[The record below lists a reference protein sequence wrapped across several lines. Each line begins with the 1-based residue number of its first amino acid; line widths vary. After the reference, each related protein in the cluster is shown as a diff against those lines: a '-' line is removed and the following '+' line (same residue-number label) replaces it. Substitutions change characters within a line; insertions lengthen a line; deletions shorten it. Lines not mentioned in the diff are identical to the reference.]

1 MKRSPALAI
10 VLVAPAV
17 VALSLGGTPAGA
29 DRINTGAA
37 DGPYQKHF
45 CGVLAQQLKLAQ
57 FDFACAPSAGTR
69 ETVERVLTDPQ
80 QLGYAQLDAF
90 AFLTK
95 ELKAEAAFSIVRHD
109 DVRQCLYAVT
119 RNPQLTN
126 WGEVSANAQRLRII
140 LPAADSDS
148 ASSFQLLRAIDP
160 GGIGK
165 APEVR
170 HAASIESAIREGLSA
185 EDTVSLFV
193 QFPDPD
199 SERFALIQE
208 LGGHVVPV
216 IDRAILRQEA
226 LGKKIYFAQ
235 ETQVE
240 NPQWIKSARRIVTAC
255 TPVLVFTGTADRVA
269 GDKARKDHEDL
280 IRTIGALNAGALLP
294 EESLFSKLLKRSKE
308 LTAASTEKLL
318 QATEQAREK
327 ARPYTDKAMEAAREG
342 AEQAKGAAER
352 ASDAAKPYVDKSKEA
367 AQKAYDDAMKMAK
380 ELIEQKP
387 QSPPKND

>member
-1 MKRSPALAI
+1 MLAE
-10 VLVAPAV
+10 P
-17 VALSLGGTPAGA
+17 
-29 DRINTGAA
+29 R
-37 DGPYQKHF
+37 
-45 CGVLAQQLKLAQ
+45 
-57 FDFACAPSAGTR
+57 
-69 ETVERVLTDPQ
+69 

-90 AFLTK
+90 AFLAK
-95 ELKAEAAFSIVRHD
+95 ELEAEAAFTIVRHD

-119 RNPQLTN
+119 RNPQLMN
-126 WGEVSANAQRLRII
+126 WGDVSANAERLRII

-160 GGIGK
+160 AGIGK
-165 APEVR
+165 APQVR
-170 HAASIESAIREGLSA
+170 HAPSIESAIREGLSA
-185 EDTVSLFV
+185 EATLSLFA

-216 IDRAILRQEA
+216 IDRTILRQEA

-308 LTAASTEKLL
+308 LTATSTEKLL

-367 AQKAYDDAMKMAK
+367 AQKAYDDAMKIAK
-380 ELIEQKP
+380 ELLEKKP
-387 QSPPKND
+387 PSPPKND

>member
-1 MKRSPALAI
+1 MTRSPALAI
-10 VLVAPAV
+10 VLIALAL
-17 VALSLGGTPAGA
+17 VALGTGGTPAGA
-29 DRINTGAA
+29 NRINTGAT

-45 CGVLAQQLKLAQ
+45 CAVLAQHLKLAQ
-57 FDFACAPSAGTR
+57 FDFTCEPSAGPR
-69 ETVERVLTDPQ
+69 ETMARVLADPR

-90 AFLTK
+90 AFLAK
-95 ELKAEAAFSIVRHD
+95 ELKAEAAFTMVRHD

-126 WGEVSANAQRLRII
+126 WGELAANAGRLRLI

-160 GGIGK
+160 AGIGK
-165 APEVR
+165 AQEVR
-170 HAASIESAIREGLSA
+170 HTSSIESAIREGLSA

-199 SERFALIQE
+199 SERFQLIQE

-240 NPQWIKSARRIVTAC
+240 NPQWSKSARRIVTAC
-255 TPVLVFTGTADRVA
+255 TPMLVFTGTADRVA

-280 IRTIGALNAGALLP
+280 IRTIGALNAAALLP
-294 EESLFSKLLKRSKE
+294 QESLFAKLLKRSKE

-318 QATEQAREK
+318 AATEQAREK
-327 ARPYTDKAMEAAREG
+327 ARPYTDRAMEAAREG

-352 ASDAAKPYVDKSKEA
+352 ASDAAKPYIDKSKAA

-380 ELIEQKP
+380 ELMDKKP

>member
-69 ETVERVLTDPQ
+69 ETVERVLTDPH

>member
-1 MKRSPALAI
+1 MQRSPALPIVLGAL
-10 VLVAPAV
+10 VLVA
-17 VALSLGGTPAGA
+17 LGLAGTPVGA
-29 DRINTGAA
+29 NRINTGAA

-45 CGVLAQQLKLAQ
+45 CGVLAGHLKLAQ
-57 FDFACAPSAGTR
+57 FDFDCQPTAGPR
-69 ETVERVLTDPQ
+69 ETVERVLADPR

-90 AFLTK
+90 AVLSK
-95 ELKAEAAFSIVRHD
+95 ELQAEAQFTIVRHD

-126 WGEVSANAQRLRII
+126 WGELSANARRLRLV
-140 LPAADSDS
+140 LPPADSDS

-160 GGIGK
+160 AGLGK
-165 APEVR
+165 VAEVR
-170 HAASIESAIREGLSA
+170 HTPSIESAIREGLSA

-216 IDRAILRQEA
+216 VDRGILRQEA

-255 TPVLVFTGTADRVA
+255 TPMLVFTGAADRVA

-280 IRTIGALNAGALLP
+280 IRTIGALNAAALLP

-308 LTAASTEKLL
+308 LTATSTEKLL
-318 QATEQAREK
+318 AASEQAREK
-327 ARPYTDKAMEAAREG
+327 ARPYTDKAMEAAKEG

-352 ASDAAKPYVDKSKEA
+352 ASDAAKPYLDKSKEA

-380 ELIEQKP
+380 ELMEKKP
-387 QSPPKND
+387 HSPPKND

>member
-1 MKRSPALAI
+1 MRISLALRI
-10 VLVAPAV
+10 ILVAVGLIAFGP
-17 VALSLGGTPAGA
+17 GGTPAGA
-29 DRINTGAA
+29 NRINTGAA

-57 FDFACAPSAGTR
+57 FDFGCAPSAGTR
-69 ETVERVLTDPQ
+69 ETIERVLADPR

-90 AFLTK
+90 AFLTN
-95 ELKAEAAFSIVRHD
+95 ELKAEAAFTVVRQD

-126 WGEVSANAQRLRII
+126 WGELSANARRLRIV

-148 ASSFQLLRAIDP
+148 ATSFQLLRAIDP
-160 GGIGK
+160 AGIGK
-165 APEVR
+165 VSEVR
-170 HAASIESAIREGLSA
+170 HTASIESAIREGLSA
-185 EDTVSLFV
+185 DDTVSLFV
-193 QFPDPD
+193 QFSDPD

-216 IDRAILRQEA
+216 VDRAILRQEA

-255 TPVLVFTGTADRVA
+255 TPVLIFAGSAERVA

-280 IRTIGALNAGALLP
+280 IRTIGALNGAALLP

-308 LTAASTEKLL
+308 LTASSTEKLL
-318 QATEQAREK
+318 QASEQAREK
-327 ARPYTDKAMEAAREG
+327 ARPYTDKAMEAAKET
-342 AEQAKGAAER
+342 ADQAKGAAER
-352 ASDAAKPYVDKSKEA
+352 AADAAKPYVDKSKEA

-380 ELIEQKP
+380 ELMEKKP

>member
-10 VLVAPAV
+10 SLVAPAL

-69 ETVERVLTDPQ
+69 ETVERVLADPH

-95 ELKAEAAFSIVRHD
+95 ELKAEAAFTIVRHD

-126 WGEVSANAQRLRII
+126 WGEVSANAQRLRVV

-170 HAASIESAIREGLSA
+170 HAVSIESAIREGLSA

-255 TPVLVFTGTADRVA
+255 TPVLVFTGSADRVA

-308 LTAASTEKLL
+308 LTATSTEKLL

-380 ELIEQKP
+380 ELIEKKP
-387 QSPPKND
+387 PSPPKND

>member
-1 MKRSPALAI
+1 MKKSCALAS
-10 VLVAPAV
+10 VLVALALIGVAVGGAPAD
-17 VALSLGGTPAGA
+17 AN
-29 DRINTGAA
+29 RINTGTA
-37 DGPYQKHF
+37 DGPYQRHF
-45 CGVLAQQLKLAQ
+45 CAVLAQQLKFAQ

-69 ETVERVLTDPQ
+69 ETIERVLADPR

-90 AFLTK
+90 ALGAR
-95 ELKAEAAFSIVRHD
+95 ELKAEAALSIVRHD
-109 DVRQCLYAVT
+109 DVRQCLYAVS
-119 RNPQLTN
+119 RNQQLTN
-126 WGEVSANAQRLRII
+126 WGELAANARHLRII

-148 ASSFQLLRAIDP
+148 ASSFQFLRAIDP
-160 GGIGK
+160 EGLGK
-165 APEVR
+165 VAEVR
-170 HAASIESAIREGLSA
+170 HTPSIESAIREGLSA

-199 SERFALIQE
+199 SAHFALVQE

-255 TPVLVFTGTADRVA
+255 TPVLIFTGTADRVA

-308 LTAASTEKLL
+308 LTASSTEKLL
-318 QATEQAREK
+318 QASEEAREK
-327 ARPYTDKAMEAAREG
+327 ARPYTDKAMEAARET

-352 ASDAAKPYVDKSKEA
+352 ASEAAKPYVDKSKEA

-380 ELIEQKP
+380 ELMEKKP
-387 QSPPKND
+387 EAPPKKD

>member
-1 MKRSPALAI
+1 MKKSPALAI

-69 ETVERVLTDPQ
+69 ETVERVLADPH

-126 WGEVSANAQRLRII
+126 WGEVSANAQRLRVV

-255 TPVLVFTGTADRVA
+255 TPVLVFTGSADRVA

-308 LTAASTEKLL
+308 LTATSTEKLL

-380 ELIEQKP
+380 ELIEKKP

>member
-10 VLVAPAV
+10 VLVAPAL

-29 DRINTGAA
+29 DRINTGAV

-69 ETVERVLTDPQ
+69 ETIERVLADPH

-95 ELKAEAAFSIVRHD
+95 ELKAEAAFTIVRHD

-126 WGEVSANAQRLRII
+126 WGEVSANAQRLRVV

-199 SERFALIQE
+199 SERFALIRE

-255 TPVLVFTGTADRVA
+255 SPVLVFTGSADRVA
-269 GDKARKDHEDL
+269 GDKGRKDHEDL

-308 LTAASTEKLL
+308 LTATSTEKLL

-367 AQKAYDDAMKMAK
+367 AQKAYDDAMRMAK
-380 ELIEQKP
+380 ELIEKKP
-387 QSPPKND
+387 PPKND

>member
-1 MKRSPALAI
+1 MHRSPALPI
-10 VLVAPAV
+10 VLVALAL
-17 VALSLGGTPAGA
+17 VAFGPGGTPAGA
-29 DRINTGAA
+29 NRINTGAA

-57 FDFACAPSAGTR
+57 FDFACEPTAGPR
-69 ETVERVLTDPQ
+69 ETVERVLADPR

-90 AFLTK
+90 AFLAN
-95 ELKAEAAFSIVRHD
+95 ELKAETAFTVVRHD

-126 WGEVSANAQRLRII
+126 WGELSANARQLRLV
-140 LPAADSDS
+140 LPPADSDS
-148 ASSFQLLRAIDP
+148 ASSFQFLRAIDP
-160 GGIGK
+160 AGLGK
-165 APEVR
+165 TQEVR
-170 HAASIESAIREGLSA
+170 HAPSIESAIREGLSA

-226 LGKKIYFAQ
+226 LGKKVYFAQ

-280 IRTIGALNAGALLP
+280 IRTIGALKGAALLP
-294 EESLFSKLLKRSKE
+294 EEGLFSKLLKRSKE

-318 QATEQAREK
+318 AATEQAREK
-327 ARPYTDKAMEAAREG
+327 ARPYTDKAMEAAKEG

-367 AQKAYDDAMKMAK
+367 AQKAYDEAMKMAK
-380 ELIEQKP
+380 ELLEKKP

>member
-69 ETVERVLTDPQ
+69 ETVERVLADPH

-126 WGEVSANAQRLRII
+126 WGEVSANAQRLRVV

-255 TPVLVFTGTADRVA
+255 TPVLVFTGSADRVA

-308 LTAASTEKLL
+308 LTATSTEKLL

-380 ELIEQKP
+380 ELIEKKP

>member
-10 VLVAPAV
+10 VLVAL
-17 VALSLGGTPAGA
+17 ALFALALGGTPAGA
-29 DRINTGAA
+29 NRINTGAA

-45 CGVLAQQLKLAQ
+45 CGVLAQHLKLAQ
-57 FDFACAPSAGTR
+57 FDFSCAPSAGTR
-69 ETVERVLTDPQ
+69 ETIERVLADPR

-95 ELKAEAAFSIVRHD
+95 ELKAEAAFTIVRHD

-119 RNPQLTN
+119 RNPQLMN
-126 WGEVSANAQRLRII
+126 WGEVSANAERLRII

-160 GGIGK
+160 TGIGK
-165 APEVR
+165 APQVR
-170 HAASIESAIREGLSA
+170 HASSIESAIREGLSA
-185 EDTVSLFV
+185 EDTVSLFA

-255 TPVLVFTGTADRVA
+255 TPVLVFTGTADKVA

-308 LTAASTEKLL
+308 LTATSTEKLL

-327 ARPYTDKAMEAAREG
+327 AQPYTDKAMEAAREG

-367 AQKAYDDAMKMAK
+367 AQKAYDDAMKIAK
-380 ELIEQKP
+380 ELLEKKP